1 MVYLIYLDNVA
12 ASFVEDEVLDVFY
25 NTTKKYYANPNSIHK
40 LGREENKMI
49 SDSTLR
55 IANMLKV
62 LKDEIITWFAVIMI
76 SLVSCFVITGWNPF
90 SYILSFD
97 INFYYEKTLILSL
110 INLLIPFISCAFI
123 ENMDFE

>member
-12 ASFVEDEVLDVFY
+12 ASFVEDEVLDIFY

-97 INFYYEKTLILSL
+97 INFYYEKAFILSF
-110 INLLIPFISCAFI
+110 INLLIPFISCVFI

>member
-12 ASFVEDEVLDVFY
+12 ASFVEDEVLDIFY

-62 LKDEIITWFAVIMI
+62 LKDEIIYTSGATESNNLAIMGLCLSYKI
-76 SLVSCFVITGWNPF
+76 NPQ
-90 SYILSFD
+90 
-97 INFYYEKTLILSL
+97 
-110 INLLIPFISCAFI
+110 C
-123 ENMDFE
+123 